1 MQEEKSL
8 VYTLVL
14 GICMLL
20 CLLMIGRMMLG
31 HPEAERQAGQSG
43 TDAGEQEET
52 QMGMQFSEED
62 LQELMVQALP
72 FSPTDFT
79 VRIGEDGTISITAEV
94 RRQDL
99 ADSGLV
105 PGNLRT
111 ALLFLPESCKISG
124 AWTVALEDNGVT
136 MQCRRVEI
144 AGIDLPDEAAATLSE
159 QIGSAIDRYL
169 SERQITPSELQWE
182 DGKLS
187 LIV

>member
-1 MQEEKSL
+1 MREEKSL

-105 PGNLRT
+105 PVSYTHLT
-111 ALLFLPESCKISG
+111 LPTK
-124 AWTVALEDNGVT
+124 LEV
-136 MQCRRVEI
+136 
-144 AGIDLPDEAAATLSE
+144 
-159 QIGSAIDRYL
+159 
-169 SERQITPSELQWE
+169 
-182 DGKLS
+182 
-187 LIV
+187 